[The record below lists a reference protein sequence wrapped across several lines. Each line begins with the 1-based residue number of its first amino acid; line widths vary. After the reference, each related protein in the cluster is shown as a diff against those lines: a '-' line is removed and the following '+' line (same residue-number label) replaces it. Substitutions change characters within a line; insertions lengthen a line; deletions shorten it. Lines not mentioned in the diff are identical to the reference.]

1 MEERIDSGTSLC
13 SSSPLNRKEERFE
26 QSQSRKFDEQK
37 SVSCLFLL
45 LSQLLHGTLVNAKV
59 VGQDVVGNHEGRG
72 LHDDPVLKGMEPI
85 GHHRGSISYRE
96 WGENVKKVFED
107 KRQ

>member
-26 QSQSRKFDEQK
+26 QSGIIWVSQSRKFDEQK

-45 LSQLLHGTLVNAKV
+45 LSQLLHGTLVNAEV

-85 GHHRGSISYRE
+85 GHHRGSISCRKWENGRE
-96 WGENVKKVFED
+96 
-107 KRQ
+107 RQ